1 MFVTNLMYAC
11 SSLENSRIK
20 VTESGNS
27 AVDIVILELGYVL
40 QTIDYRLQTIEE
52 NIYKGRQTGA
62 NQEAKPPKKENRIII
77 DGKKCL

>member
-1 MFVTNLMYAC
+1 MYAC

-40 QTIDYRLQTIEE
+40 QTDGGGGG
-52 NIYKGRQTGA
+52 GRAMTRFDVL
-62 NQEAKPPKKENRIII
+62 N
-77 DGKKCL
+77 C